1 MIRIYSALLI
11 VSVLMVSCKEAE
23 KKKEGPAAGGE
34 PKPVQVDGI
43 IARETGTSS
52 QISTTGTILANEEVE
67 VKSEVTGKIISIRF
81 KEGSVVAKGQLL
93 VQLQDDDLSAQLEK
107 LNIEIRLQEE
117 KEARQKKLLAS
128 SAISPNCCQ
137 THAAR
142 RS

>member
-67 VKSEVTGKIISIRF
+67 VKSEVTGK
-81 KEGSVVAKGQLL
+81 KVLWLPK
-93 VQLQDDDLSAQLEK
+93 D
-107 LNIEIRLQEE
+107 NYWC
-117 KEARQKKLLAS
+117 
-128 SAISPNCCQ
+128 NCRMM
-137 THAAR
+137 TSR
-142 RS
+142 RSSKN